1 MIKLS
6 DRLQIIADRIK
17 PAETMADIGTDHGF
31 LPIYL
36 KETGICSRVIMADI
50 SEPSLGKARMN
61 AAFCSE
67 EIRNGLEFRAGD
79 GLQIL
84 SRGEVEAVVIAGMG
98 GRLIRDIMAEDMDIT
113 RSVRRFVL
121 QPRIGQGYLRKW
133 LYLNGFS
140 IISEDLVYEGD
151 YIPEIITVLSPDV
164 SDSSYYGESLFR
176 QCDERMKAADGDDIL
191 WRIPPWIIRAEGPVS
206 EFLCRNIAREE
217 KKLSNVRMA
226 KIRNRQLEDRI
237 CEDISYLLRLKEE
250 YENGKKNTLYR

>member
-1 MIKLS
+1 M
-6 DRLQIIADRIK
+6 
-17 PAETMADIGTDHGF
+17 
-31 LPIYL
+31 
-36 KETGICSRVIMADI
+36 
-50 SEPSLGKARMN
+50 
-61 AAFCSE
+61 
-67 EIRNGLEFRAGD
+67 
-79 GLQIL
+79 
-84 SRGEVEAVVIAGMG
+84 
-98 GRLIRDIMAEDMDIT
+98 
-113 RSVRRFVL
+113 
-121 QPRIGQGYLRKW
+121 
-133 LYLNGFS
+133 
-140 IISEDLVYEGD
+140 YEGD

-250 YENGKKNTLYR
+250 YENGKQNTLYR